1 MHQVRLV
8 DARTIIIDMQ
18 LLYLLE
24 AFIDVI
30 KLQGILVQ
38 SKITHL
44 YRIGTTNILIV
55 GLHNTLHTDV
65 ERFARSITDDGC
77 LMVEMSQLTGIV
89 GHLNLKIV
97 T

>member
-1 MHQVRLV
+1 MGKYEIMYILTATL
-8 DARTIIIDMQ
+8 DDEARKAEIT
-18 LLYLLE
+18 
-24 AFIDVI
+24 